1 MSCDGHG
8 VLIVETITSARQ
20 PRWRA
25 GHAAPDLAR
34 TQQTASPVNNN
45 SSDGGRK
52 TCSVVT
58 SCDVVL
64 GAIGWLRMMPLH
76 MFRLTLKKEATKPPA
91 ANFLQQQAKFDDFL
105 EVFQQ

>member
-1 MSCDGHG
+1 MSCDGQG

-34 TQQTASPVNNN
+34 AQQTASPVNNN

-64 GAIGWLRMMPLH
+64 GAIGWLRMMPLP
-76 MFRLTLKKEATKPPA
+76 MFRLRATNQKS
-91 ANFLQQQAKFDDFL
+91 FLSRCNNQSGRENL
-105 EVFQQ
+105 N